1 MFLKNPSVGSVK
13 ALILQFHVLRMV
25 LVKTNDNRQKSSNS
39 VKSNSGNHPTVS
51 TVTHMESVYS
61 PTHLFSSSLPKLL
74 IVPVSIDSWKG
85 HALVDTG
92 SSYTLL
98 NEKLWLTVGYHTQ
111 QFKPWKEGP
120 IYLADGGVRQPLGW
134 GEVQLAVQ
142 TLTVTLPVVALASQM
157 LAFPVVLGLDYLFFG
172 GL

>member
-1 MFLKNPSVGSVK
+1 MSASAPALDVSKKPFCWRCKGSHSPASCPQNGSGKNKNYKG
-13 ALILQFHVLRMV
+13 QQ
-25 LVKTNDNRQKSSNS
+25 NSNS

-61 PTHLFSSSLPKLL
+61 PTHPFSSSLPQQL

-98 NEKLWLTVGYHTQ
+98 NEKLWLTMGYHTQ
-111 QFKPWKEGP
+111 QLKPWTEGP
-120 IYLADGGVRQPLGW
+120 IYLANGGARQPLGC
-134 GEVQLAVQ
+134 EV
-142 TLTVTLPVVALASQM
+142 
-157 LAFPVVLGLDYLFFG
+157 
-172 GL
+172 